1 MKWMLGLSEQ
11 LAMFRYGIWQKWRE
25 ESEMENDI
33 VRPCPRYERLVC
45 ILQKTNIV
53 YKLRISEY
61 SNYFH
66 MCLDSS
72 CMFLIRTSVET
83 KVDCLLEMKS
93 KIFEVFSNMIT

>member
-1 MKWMLGLSEQ
+1 MKWMLGLSEHF
-11 LAMFRYGIWQKWRE
+11 AMFRYGIWQKWRE

-61 SNYFH
+61 SII
-66 MCLDSS
+66 CV
-72 CMFLIRTSVET
+72 LIVHVPN
-83 KVDCLLEMKS
+83 KDVC
-93 KIFEVFSNMIT
+93 